1 MKLST
6 RARYGTKALLE
17 LSLHWGKGPVLL
29 KDIAKRQQIPLP
41 YLEHL
46 IRPLVKEGIIKSTRG
61 TRGGISLL
69 KPPKEVI
76 LSEVIQLLE
85 GSIAPVACVDN
96 PELYHR
102 SDICVT
108 HDIWAEVKKA
118 MDRVLD
124 STTFEDLVQR
134 QKQKWNLKQLRDR
147 QKQCVNERDMEKK
160 KGKNNK

>member
-17 LSLHWGKGPVLL
+17 LSLRWGKGPVLL
-29 KDIAKRQQIPLP
+29 KDVAQRQEIPLQ

-46 IRPLVKEGIIKSTRG
+46 IRPLVQAGIIKTTRG
-61 TRGGISLL
+61 ARGGISLL
-69 KPPKEVI
+69 KPPREVI

-96 PELYHR
+96 PELYPR
-102 SDICVT
+102 SDRCVT

-118 MDRVLD
+118 MDGVLK
-124 STTFEDLVQR
+124 STTFEDLVER
-134 QKQKWNLKQLRDR
+134 QKEKRNLKQPKDR
-147 QKQCVNERDMEKK
+147 QKQCANGRDMEKK
-160 KGKNNK
+160 R

>member
-29 KDIAKRQQIPLP
+29 KDIAQRQQIPLP

-69 KPPKEVI
+69 KPPKEVR
-76 LSEVIQLLE
+76 LSEVILLLE

-96 PELYHR
+96 PKLYTR
-102 SDICVT
+102 SDRCVT
-108 HDIWAEVKKA
+108 HDIWVEVKKA
-118 MDRVLD
+118 VEGVLE
-124 STTFEDLVQR
+124 STTLEDLVEQQR
-134 QKQKWNLKQLRDR
+134 QKWNLKQLKDH
-147 QKQCVNERDMEKK
+147 QK
-160 KGKNNK
+160 